1 MNKENLTDVKTLLL
15 KNVSGYSSVFLLLET
30 IISLVIDNREV
41 GWTIHS
47 MYTKQLHRL
56 VNQWV

>member
-1 MNKENLTDVKTLLL
+1 MRKENLTDVKTLLL

-47 MYTKQLHRL
+47 M
-56 VNQWV
+56 